1 MVCGHCGGQVP
12 ASAGACPRCRTPIG
26 SATATGVLTP
36 PGGFELPGE
45 ADAPTF
51 VGGFAPGS
59 DRAPDFADDAPTLS
73 GGSTLDPAAPPEAP
87 TIGAL
92 PTMLSAPAGDD
103 DLATLVTGAGRPDPS
118 VPGDTGPLAPGHQ
131 FGPRYHIIRLLGIGG
146 MGAVYQAWDAE
157 LSVAVA
163 IKVIRPEVMSD
174 PAAATEVERRFKR
187 ELLLARQVT
196 HKNVVRIHDL
206 GEIDGIKYITMP
218 YVDGADLSSIVKKE
232 GRLPIP
238 KALRIARSIVSGLVA
253 AHKAG
258 VVHRDL
264 KPANIMVGADGEA
277 MIMDFGIARSS
288 GGPGADNGRRDQTG
302 RPIRPPLQ
310 MADATMVGTIVGT
323 VEYMAPEQ
331 AKGQAVDQRA
341 DLYAFGLILYDVLT
355 GRRRVDKP
363 EGAIAELQARME
375 KAPPQIKTL
384 VPEVPDALATVVSR
398 CLEPDPAARYQTTEE
413 LAGVLDRLDE
423 NGVPIPIRRVVG
435 MRIMAAVVVL
445 GVALLAGSWWYART
459 LIPPAVHEPVSVL
472 ITDFQ
477 NATGDAAFDRTLEP
491 MLKRAL
497 EGASFITAFDRSAIS
512 GTLGVRAPEKLD
524 EQIGREIAV
533 KQGVNVVMSGSVDRQ
548 GSGYRVSVKAVQ
560 TVSGDVITTA
570 NGRAS
575 NKEQILGVATNLVS
589 GVRTALGDDK
599 TDSAQLYAMQ
609 TLSTT
614 SLEVL
619 RLFAAATEQSTNNKF
634 EEAIQ
639 TLSKAVELDP
649 KFGAGY
655 LVLAA
660 NSRNLGR
667 LQDSEKYLKEALR
680 NLDGM
685 TERERYNARGML
697 YIGTGDYQQ
706 CVKEYGD
713 LVARFAADVFARN
726 RLALCSTHLRDMRRA
741 VDEMR
746 EVVKIVPKRAV
757 FRVNLA
763 LYESYGGDF
772 QAGEREARTAIE
784 GSPLGLL
791 PLAFA
796 QMGLDQLAQ
805 ASETYQ
811 ALGKADGLGQLGAS
825 FAASGLGDL
834 AIYEG
839 RFSDAVRILE
849 QGAAEDLKAKASD
862 RAAAKFASLAYAH
875 LSRRQNASA
884 AAAAEKALANSQAVK
899 IRFLA
904 ARAFVEANQPVKARP
919 LVSGLASEV
928 QAEPQAHAKILE
940 GITFLK
946 AGDPRQ
952 AIKVLSE
959 ANALL
964 DTWIGHFDLGRA
976 YLEAGMFAQAD
987 SEFDRCIKRRGEA
1000 LALFIDEEPTYSY
1013 LPAVYYY
1020 QGRTREGMQ
1029 TDGFAESYV
1038 TYLNIRGKSN
1048 ADPLLPEVHRRA
1060 NR

>member
-51 VGGFAPGS
+51 VGGFAPGP
-59 DRAPDFADDAPTLS
+59 DRTPDFADDAPTLS
-73 GGSTLDPAAPPEAP
+73 GGSALDPATTLEAP

-92 PTMLSAPAGDD
+92 PTMLSGPPSDD
-103 DLATLVTGAGRPDPS
+103 DLPTLGHGSDRPAPS

-157 LSVAVA
+157 LGVAVA
-163 IKVIRPEVMSD
+163 IKVIRREVMSD

-218 YVDGADLSSIVKKE
+218 YVDGADLSSIMKKE
-232 GRLPIP
+232 GRLTIP
-238 KALRIARSIVSGLVA
+238 KTLRIARSVASGLVA

-277 MIMDFGIARSS
+277 MIMDFGIARSA
-288 GGPGADNGRRDQTG
+288 GGPADSGRRDQSG
-302 RPIRPPLQ
+302 RPIRPPQ

-341 DLYAFGLILYDVLT
+341 DLYAFGLILYDVLA

-375 KAPPQIKTL
+375 KAPPPIKTL
-384 VPEVPDALATVVSR
+384 APEVPDALATVVGR

-445 GVALLAGSWWYART
+445 AAALLAGNWWYART
-459 LIPPAVHEPVSVL
+459 LIPPAAHDPVSVL
-472 ITDFQ
+472 IADFQ
-477 NATGDAAFDRTLEP
+477 NATGDPAFDRTLEP

-524 EQIGREIAV
+524 EQTGREIAV
-533 KQGVNVVMSGSVDRQ
+533 KQGVNVVLSGSVNRQ
-548 GSGYRVSVKAVQ
+548 GAGYGVSVKAVQ
-560 TVSGDVITTA
+560 SVSGDVITTA
-570 NGRAS
+570 DGRAS
-575 NKEQILGVATNLVS
+575 SKEQILGVATSLVTA
-589 GVRTALGDDK
+589 VRRALGDDK
-599 TDSAQLYAMQ
+599 SDSAQLYAMQ

-706 CVKEYGD
+706 CMKEYGD

-796 QMGLDQLAQ
+796 QLGLDQLSQ

-811 ALGKADGLGQLGAS
+811 ALGRADGLGQLGAS

-839 RFSDAVRILE
+839 SFSDGVRILE

-862 RAAAKFASLAYAH
+862 RAAAKFASIAFAH
-875 LSRRQNASA
+875 LSRRQNGLA
-884 AAAAEKALANSQAVK
+884 AAAADKALANSQAVK

-904 ARAFVEANQPVKARP
+904 ARAFVEANQLAKARS
-919 LVSGLASEV
+919 LISGLASET
-928 QAEPQAHAKILE
+928 QAEPRAHAKILE

-959 ANALL
+959 ANGLL

-976 YLEAGMFAQAD
+976 YLEAGMFVQAD

-1000 LALFIDEEPTYSY
+1000 LALFIDEEPTYGY

-1029 TDGFAESYV
+1029 TDGFADSYGA
-1038 TYLNIRGKSN
+1038 YLNIRGKSSD
-1048 ADPLLPEVHRRA
+1048 DPLLPEVHRRA
-1060 NR
+1060 KR